1 MSTSLERQPVVVIA
15 GAGPG
20 NGQAIARRFAD
31 AGYLVALLGRNT
43 EKAQDLAKEIPQAVG
58 YGCDVGDAAA
68 VTAAFDR
75 IRLDQG
81 TIDVLVFNAG
91 SAIFANIETITAEQ
105 FEASWRVNALGGLLC
120 SQAVIPEMLARGAGQ
135 ILFVGATASR
145 RGGAQMAAFAPA
157 KAAQRSLA
165 ESMARQLWP
174 KGIHVALIIIDGI
187 VDTPA
192 TRTYVPDRP
201 VESLVA
207 PDAVAHTAYELTRQD
222 RRGWSFE
229 VEVRPFLEKW

>member
-1 MSTSLERQPVVVIA
+1 MSTSFERRPVAVIA

-20 NGQAIARRFAD
+20 NGQAIAHRFAES
-31 AGYLVALLGRNT
+31 GYVVVLLGRNA
-43 EKAQDLAKEIPQAVG
+43 EKTQDLAKEIPQAAG
-58 YGCDVGDAAA
+58 YGCDVSDSDE
-68 VTAAFDR
+68 VSSVFSQ
-75 IRLDQG
+75 IRSDLG
-81 TIDVLVFNAG
+81 GVDVLVFNAG
-91 SAIFANIETITAEQ
+91 SAIFADIETVTAEQ

-120 SQAVIPEMLARGAGQ
+120 SQAVIPEMVARGAGH
-135 ILFVGATASR
+135 ILFIGATASR

-174 KGIHVALIIIDGI
+174 KGVHVALIIIDGI

-192 TRTYVPDRP
+192 TRAYVPDRP
-201 VESLVA
+201 AESLVA

>member
-1 MSTSLERQPVVVIA
+1 MPTSFERRPVAVIA

-31 AGYLVALLGRNT
+31 AGYVVALLGRNA
-43 EKAQDLAKEIPQAVG
+43 EKTQELAKKVPQAVG
-58 YGCDVGDAAA
+58 YGCDVSDSRE
-68 VTAAFDR
+68 VSSVFFR
-75 IRLDQG
+75 IRSDLG
-81 TIDVLVFNAG
+81 AIDVLVFNAG
-91 SAIFANIETITAEQ
+91 SAIFADIETVTAEQ

-120 SQAVIPEMLARGAGQ
+120 GQAVIPEMVARGAGH
-135 ILFVGATASR
+135 ILFIGATASR

-174 KGIHVALIIIDGI
+174 KGVHVALIIIDGI

-192 TRTYVPDRP
+192 TRAYVPDRP
-201 VESLVA
+201 VGSLVS

-222 RRGWSFE
+222 HRGWSLE

>member
-1 MSTSLERQPVVVIA
+1 MSTSFERRPIAVIA

-31 AGYLVALLGRNT
+31 AGYVLALLGRNA
-43 EKAQDLAKEIPQAVG
+43 EKTQELAKKIPQAVG
-58 YGCDVGDAAA
+58 YGCDVSDSSE
-68 VTAAFDR
+68 VSSVFSR
-75 IRLDQG
+75 IRSDLG
-81 TIDVLVFNAG
+81 AIDVLVFNAG
-91 SAIFANIETITAEQ
+91 SAIFADIETVTAEQ

-120 SQAVIPEMLARGAGQ
+120 SQAVIPEMIARGTGH
-135 ILFVGATASR
+135 ILFIGATASR

-174 KGIHVALIIIDGI
+174 KGVHVALIIIDGI

-192 TRTYVPDRP
+192 TRAYVPDRP
-201 VESLVA
+201 VESLVS

-222 RRGWSFE
+222 HRGWSFE

>member
-1 MSTSLERQPVVVIA
+1 MSISFERRPIAVIA

-31 AGYLVALLGRNT
+31 AGYVLALLGRNA
-43 EKAQDLAKEIPQAVG
+43 EKTQELAKKIPQAVG
-58 YGCDVGDAAA
+58 YGCDVSDSSE
-68 VTAAFDR
+68 VSSVFSR
-75 IRLDQG
+75 IRSDLG
-81 TIDVLVFNAG
+81 AIDVLVFNAG
-91 SAIFANIETITAEQ
+91 SAIFADIETVTAEQ

-120 SQAVIPEMLARGAGQ
+120 SQAVIPEMIARGTGH
-135 ILFVGATASR
+135 ILFIGATASR

-174 KGIHVALIIIDGI
+174 KGVHVALIIIDGI

-192 TRTYVPDRP
+192 TRAYVPDRP
-201 VESLVA
+201 VESLVS

-222 RRGWSFE
+222 HRGWSFE